1 MAGKWKFRL
10 MKIAVSLALRLRAY
24 ADTHHREVIVRL
36 GARAEGLYLLLH
48 RFYHLLGA
56 FEVGTSQGSEQAIV
70 AEPLLLGILSL
81 VCFEECIGLFL
92 AFFFSLF
99 KLFRCLC
106 SNQRGHTDEPYQ
118 TGNED
123 LDHRLNIIIQFFF
136 LNKLASEGEG
146 PGNGIAAP
154 FLVITIGSQHERVAS
169 G

>member
-48 RFYHLLGA
+48 RFYPLLGA

-70 AEPLLLGILSL
+70 AEPLLLG
-81 VCFEECIGLFL
+81 
-92 AFFFSLF
+92 
-99 KLFRCLC
+99 
-106 SNQRGHTDEPYQ
+106 
-118 TGNED
+118 NEN

-136 LNKLASEGEG
+136 LNKLASKGEG
-146 PGNGIAAP
+146 PGNGIATP

>member
-1 MAGKWKFRL
+1 

-36 GARAEGLYLLLH
+36 GARTEGLYLLLH

-70 AEPLLLGILSL
+70 AEPLLL
-81 VCFEECIGLFL
+81 
-92 AFFFSLF
+92 
-99 KLFRCLC
+99 
-106 SNQRGHTDEPYQ
+106 
-118 TGNED
+118 GNED

>member
-48 RFYHLLGA
+48 RFYHLLSA

-70 AEPLLLGILSL
+70 AEPLLLG
-81 VCFEECIGLFL
+81 
-92 AFFFSLF
+92 
-99 KLFRCLC
+99 
-106 SNQRGHTDEPYQ
+106 
-118 TGNED
+118 NED

-136 LNKLASEGEG
+136 LNKLACKGEG

>member
-1 MAGKWKFRL
+1 

-36 GARAEGLYLLLH
+36 GARTEGLYLLLH

-70 AEPLLLGILSL
+70 AEPLLLG
-81 VCFEECIGLFL
+81 
-92 AFFFSLF
+92 SLF

-106 SNQRGHTDEPYQ
+106 CNQRGHTYEPYQ

-136 LNKLASEGEG
+136 LNKLASKGEG

-154 FLVITIGSQHERVAS
+154 FLVIAIGSQHERVAS

>member
-70 AEPLLLGILSL
+70 AEPLLLG
-81 VCFEECIGLFL
+81 
-92 AFFFSLF
+92 
-99 KLFRCLC
+99 
-106 SNQRGHTDEPYQ
+106 
-118 TGNED
+118 NED

-136 LNKLASEGEG
+136 LNKLASKGEG

>member
-70 AEPLLLGILSL
+70 AEPLLLG
-81 VCFEECIGLFL
+81 
-92 AFFFSLF
+92 
-99 KLFRCLC
+99 
-106 SNQRGHTDEPYQ
+106 
-118 TGNED
+118 NED

>member
-36 GARAEGLYLLLH
+36 GARTEGLYLLLH

-70 AEPLLLGILSL
+70 AEPLLLG
-81 VCFEECIGLFL
+81 
-92 AFFFSLF
+92 
-99 KLFRCLC
+99 
-106 SNQRGHTDEPYQ
+106 
-118 TGNED
+118 NED

-136 LNKLASEGEG
+136 LNKLASKGEG
-146 PGNGIAAP
+146 PGNGMAAP
-154 FLVITIGSQHERVAS
+154 FLVIAIGSQHERVAS

>member
-48 RFYHLLGA
+48 RFYHLLSA

-70 AEPLLLGILSL
+70 AEPLLL
-81 VCFEECIGLFL
+81 
-92 AFFFSLF
+92 
-99 KLFRCLC
+99 
-106 SNQRGHTDEPYQ
+106 
-118 TGNED
+118 GNED

-146 PGNGIAAP
+146 PGNGIATP

>member
-36 GARAEGLYLLLH
+36 GARTEGLYLLLH

-70 AEPLLLGILSL
+70 AEPLLL
-81 VCFEECIGLFL
+81 
-92 AFFFSLF
+92 
-99 KLFRCLC
+99 
-106 SNQRGHTDEPYQ
+106 
-118 TGNED
+118 GNED

>member
-36 GARAEGLYLLLH
+36 GARTEGLYLLLH

-70 AEPLLLGILSL
+70 AEPLLLG
-81 VCFEECIGLFL
+81 
-92 AFFFSLF
+92 
-99 KLFRCLC
+99 
-106 SNQRGHTDEPYQ
+106 
-118 TGNED
+118 NED

-136 LNKLASEGEG
+136 LNKLASKGEG
-146 PGNGIAAP
+146 PGNGIAAH

>member
-1 MAGKWKFRL
+1 MDFFS
-10 MKIAVSLALRLRAY
+10 VC
-24 ADTHHREVIVRL
+24 
-36 GARAEGLYLLLH
+36 
-48 RFYHLLGA
+48 
-56 FEVGTSQGSEQAIV
+56 
-70 AEPLLLGILSL
+70 LSL

-92 AFFFSLF
+92 ALFLSLF

-106 SNQRGHTDEPYQ
+106 SNQRGHTYEPYQ

-136 LNKLASEGEG
+136 LNKLASKGEG

>member
-36 GARAEGLYLLLH
+36 GARTEGLYLLLH
-48 RFYHLLGA
+48 RFYHLLSA

-70 AEPLLLGILSL
+70 AEPLLL
-81 VCFEECIGLFL
+81 
-92 AFFFSLF
+92 
-99 KLFRCLC
+99 
-106 SNQRGHTDEPYQ
+106 
-118 TGNED
+118 GNED

-154 FLVITIGSQHERVAS
+154 FLVIAIGSQHERVAS

>member
-1 MAGKWKFRL
+1 

-81 VCFEECIGLFL
+81 VQSVSIDEQRPILDRIDLL
-92 AFFFSLF
+92 ALIQ
-99 KLFRCLC
+99 LLRP
-106 SNQRGHTDEPYQ
+106 QADRRV
-118 TGNED
+118 GNHVKEVAMTVANAYN
-123 LDHRLNIIIQFFF
+123 RRIMT
-136 LNKLASEGEG
+136 
-146 PGNGIAAP
+146 GIAVVEMARLQIDQSQP
-154 FLVITIGSQHERVAS
+154 EGDKHAVLIVIA
-169 G
+169 

>member
-56 FEVGTSQGSEQAIV
+56 FEVGASQGSEQAIV
-70 AEPLLLGILSL
+70 AEPLLL
-81 VCFEECIGLFL
+81 
-92 AFFFSLF
+92 
-99 KLFRCLC
+99 
-106 SNQRGHTDEPYQ
+106 
-118 TGNED
+118 GNED

>member
-48 RFYHLLGA
+48 RFYHLLSA

-70 AEPLLLGILSL
+70 AEPLLL
-81 VCFEECIGLFL
+81 
-92 AFFFSLF
+92 
-99 KLFRCLC
+99 
-106 SNQRGHTDEPYQ
+106 
-118 TGNED
+118 GNED

>member
-70 AEPLLLGILSL
+70 AEPLLLG
-81 VCFEECIGLFL
+81 
-92 AFFFSLF
+92 
-99 KLFRCLC
+99 
-106 SNQRGHTDEPYQ
+106 
-118 TGNED
+118 NED

-136 LNKLASEGEG
+136 LNKLASKGEG
-146 PGNGIAAP
+146 PGNGIATP